1 MSKSEIDFS
10 TIGTYNVITP
20 LSSTPAVVTAYL
32 TPVSSF
38 PNLGYVLIAPATVE
52 VVPYGR
58 AKLPS
63 FFNVI
68 LAAT

>member
-20 LSSTPAVVTAYL
+20 LSLAVASVTAYL

-38 PNLGYVLIAPATVE
+38 PNLTYCATSNRLCE
-52 VVPYGR
+52 N
-58 AKLPS
+58 L
-63 FFNVI
+63 
-68 LAAT
+68 

>member
-1 MSKSEIDFS
+1 M
-10 TIGTYNVITP
+10 ITP
-20 LSSTPAVVTAYL
+20 LSLAVASVTAYL

-38 PNLGYVLIAPATVE
+38 PNLGYVLIAPVAVE
-52 VVPYGR
+52 VVPSGR